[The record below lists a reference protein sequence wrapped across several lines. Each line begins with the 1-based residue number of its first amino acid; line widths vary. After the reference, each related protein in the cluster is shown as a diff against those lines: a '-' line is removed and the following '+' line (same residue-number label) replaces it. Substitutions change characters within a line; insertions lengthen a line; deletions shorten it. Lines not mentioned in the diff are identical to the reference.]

1 MKYDILYRRLSEAER
16 RLPPSQQAN
25 YRDEGAVIRRTYYP
39 SLSSPITYIIERKGI
54 SWISL
59 IPPTEAFHRGISG
72 IPRKL
77 IRLAEEG
84 EISGRVLDV
93 GCGTGENALYLAHL
107 GLEVWGI
114 DAATSAIKK
123 AKEKA
128 KKRGIIVNFL
138 VGDALKLQLLQNKFD
153 TVIDC
158 GLFHVFT
165 DEERPIFATSL
176 SSVLLPGGR
185 YFMLCFS
192 EHEPGSYGPRRVTQA
207 EIRATF
213 SKGWKINYIRE
224 AEFETMSGTESVK
237 AWLSSITRL

>member
-1 MKYDILYRRLSEAER
+1 MAGEGKNGEFFNSAYR
-16 RLPPSQQAN
+16 
-25 YRDEGAVIRRTYYP
+25 G
-39 SLSSPITYIIERKGI
+39 
-54 SWISL
+54 
-59 IPPTEAFHRGISG
+59 IPPWDIGRPQKEFIQ
-72 IPRKL
+72 
-77 IRLAEEG
+77 LAEEG
-84 EISGRVLDV
+84 EISGKVLDV

-107 GLEVWGI
+107 GFEVWGI
-114 DAATSAIKK
+114 DAAPSAIKR

-128 KKRGIIVNFL
+128 RKRGIKVKFL

-165 DEERPIFATSL
+165 DEERPIFVASL
-176 SSVLLPGGR
+176 SSALYPGGK

-192 EHEPGSYGPRRVTQA
+192 EHEPGSCGPRRVTQA

-224 AEFETMSGTESVK
+224 AEFETMVDAESVK

>member
-1 MKYDILYRRLSEAER
+1 MNFFNSAYEAIPSWDIGRPQKE
-16 RLPPSQQAN
+16 
-25 YRDEGAVIRRTYYP
+25 
-39 SLSSPITYIIERKGI
+39 
-54 SWISL
+54 
-59 IPPTEAFHRGISG
+59 F
-72 IPRKL
+72 
-77 IRLAEEG
+77 IRLADDG

-93 GCGTGENALYLAHL
+93 GCGTGENALYLASI
-107 GLEVWGI
+107 GFEVWGI
-114 DAATSAIKK
+114 DAAPSAIKK

-128 KKRGIIVNFL
+128 TKRGITVNL
-138 VGDALKLQLLQNKFD
+138 LISDALKLQSLQYKFD

-165 DEERPIFATSL
+165 DEERPIFAASL
-176 SSVLLPGGR
+176 ASALYPGGK

-207 EIRATF
+207 EIRAAF

-224 AEFETMSGTESVK
+224 AELETTTGPEDVK